1 MVHTPLHHVTHYS
14 EHTKEKEK
22 SMQKQTGSLF
32 RLVALGAASAFV
44 LAGCAGG
51 STEGPTGGTSGG
63 GDSATSGEQVT
74 IKLARFFGDCDDTTE
89 GVTDV
94 SLATSECEVIQILTN
109 EFNAADNGITVE
121 KLGGQ
126 AWGDYYTQL
135 STTFAGGDR
144 PDVAVM
150 HQHRLPDYVGRG
162 LITPVGDLLGEKGV
176 DFSDYTVPALGAVTY
191 EGDYYGIPFDIHGSL
206 WHVNVDLFE
215 AAGLVDDNGVPIAAT
230 SPAELLDQC
239 RTLQAETGAQFFGQ
253 DWFEFGVGARLFLGL
268 VWQQGGDLSDGTNAT
283 VNTPEGQEAL
293 RLMNELAT
301 ECSNPEQGY
310 TDSEAAFQLGEIA
323 ALHNGTWVVDA
334 YNRAADFTYMAM
346 DVPSLYGGFGSWGD
360 SHMWVMPTQE
370 NVDPARQDAA
380 LEFMAFLHGNVGN
393 WAIGTGH
400 IAPRTSVIASSAYT
414 GAPQRSNY
422 AATADNARMVPAV
435 AGWAGAWDALAEE
448 LNATWIAGKS
458 QSQALSDAE
467 ARMNDALSR

>member
-1 MVHTPLHHVTHYS
+1 
-14 EHTKEKEK
+14 
-22 SMQKQTGSLF
+22 MQKMTGPVM
-32 RLVALGAASAFV
+32 RLVALGAASAFIV
-44 LAGCAGG
+44 AGCAGG
-51 STEGPTGGTSGG
+51 TTEGSTEDASTGGETAGTA
-63 GDSATSGEQVT
+63 DQVT
-74 IKLARFFGDCDDTTE
+74 ITLARFFGDCDDTTD

-94 SLATSECEVIQILTN
+94 SQATSECEVIQILTN
-109 EFNAADNGITVE
+109 EFNAADNGIFVE

-162 LITPVGDLLGEKGV
+162 LITPVGDLLGDKGV
-176 DFSDYTVPALGAVTY
+176 DFADYTAPALGAVTF
-191 EGDYYGIPFDIHGSL
+191 EGDQYGVPFDIHGSL

-215 AAGLVDDNGVPIAAT
+215 AAGLVDDDGVPVAAT
-230 SPAELLDQC
+230 SADELIEQC
-239 RTLQAETGAQFFGQ
+239 RTLQSETGAQFFGQ

-283 VNTPEGQEAL
+283 VNTAEGEEAL

-301 ECSNPEQGY
+301 ECSDPEQGY
-310 TDSEAAFQLGEIA
+310 TDSQAGFLEGDIA
-323 ALHNGTWVVDA
+323 ALHNGTWVVDQ
-334 YNRAADFTYMAM
+334 YNREAGFTYMAM

-360 SHMWVMPTQE
+360 SHMWVMPVQD
-370 NVDPARQDAA
+370 NVDQARQDAG
-380 LEFMAFLHGNVGN
+380 LEFMAFLHENVGN

-400 IAPRTSVIASSAYT
+400 IAPRTSVIASSDYT
-414 GAPQRSNY
+414 GAVQRSNY
-422 AATADNARMVPAV
+422 ADTADNARMVPAV

-448 LNATWIAGKS
+448 LNATWIAGKA
-458 QSQALSDAE
+458 QTQALSDAE

>member
-1 MVHTPLHHVTHYS
+1 M
-14 EHTKEKEK
+14 EKVK
-22 SMQKQTGSLF
+22 GSLV
-32 RLVALGAASAFV
+32 RLLALGAASAFV
-44 LAGCAGG
+44 LAGCAGAPA
-51 STEGPTGGTSGG
+51 E
-63 GDSATSGEQVT
+63 DSATESSTDSGETEAAAGGEDVT
-74 IKLARFFGDCDDTTE
+74 ISLARFFGDCDDTTE

-94 SLATSECEVIQILTN
+94 SQATSECEVIQILTN
-109 EFNAADNGITVE
+109 AFNAEDNGITVE

-162 LITPVGDLLGEKGV
+162 LVTPVGDLLTDKGV
-176 DFSDYTVPALGAVTY
+176 DWNDYTAPALGAVTY
-191 EGDYYGIPFDIHGSL
+191 EGDYYGVPFDIHGSL

-215 AAGLVDDNGVPIAAT
+215 EAGLTDANGVPVAASSAEELIEQCQAVQAAT
-230 SPAELLDQC
+230 
-239 RTLQAETGAQFFGQ
+239 GKQFFAQ

-268 VWQQGGDLSDGTNAT
+268 VWQQGGDLSDGVTAT
-283 VNTPEGQEAL
+283 VDTAEGAEAL
-293 RLMNELAT
+293 RLMNELAS

-310 TDSEAAFQLGEIA
+310 TDSQAAFLEGDVA
-323 ALHNGTWVVDA
+323 VLHNGTWVVDQ
-334 YNRAADFTYMAM
+334 YNREAGFTYMAM
-346 DVPSLYGGFGSWGD
+346 DIPSLYGGFGSWGD

-370 NVDPARQDAA
+370 DADPARQDAA
-380 LEFMAFLHGNVGN
+380 LEFMAYLYENVGN

-400 IAPRTSVIASSAYT
+400 IAPRTSVIASDTYT

-448 LNATWIAGKS
+448 LNATWITGKD
-458 QSQALSDAE
+458 QSQALVDAE
-467 ARMNDALSR
+467 ARMNEALAG